1 MMSLSKLLLNNPV
14 FSHLSEADRSNLA
27 ELAISRKYP
36 KDHWISHH
44 GDDWPY
50 LFIVESGNVTAIKE
64 SSEGRRLI
72 LFTMK
77 PGEVF
82 WGMGFFQTQMP
93 MQVALITNRKSEIH
107 LWSQESL
114 TPILFEYGRVSWE
127 LARLMVTRMKLASDM
142 LEGLAFQPV
151 ASRLASLI
159 LSHYGEDAEGDYMKR
174 DMSLDEMAARIG
186 STSEMVC
193 RLMYR
198 FSDEGVVR
206 IKRTEFMISDRE
218 KLEGLAKHAKS

>member
-1 MMSLSKLLLNNPV
+1 MMPLSKLLLDNPV
-14 FSHLSEADRSNLA
+14 FSHLSETDRNTLA
-27 ELAISRKYP
+27 ASAISRKYP

-44 GDDWPY
+44 GDHWPY
-50 LFIVESGNVTAIKE
+50 LFIVESGSITAMKE

-93 MQVALITNRKSEIH
+93 MQVALIANRKSEIH

-114 TPILFEYGRVSWE
+114 TPLLFEHGRVSWE
-127 LARLMVTRMKLASDM
+127 LARLMIARMKLASDM
-142 LEGLAFQPV
+142 VEGLAFQPV
-151 ASRLASLI
+151 AGRLADLI
-159 LSHYGEDAEGDYMKR
+159 LSHYADAKGDYTKR

-186 STSEMVC
+186 STREMVC
-193 RLMYR
+193 RLLYR
-198 FSDEGVVR
+198 FSDEGAVQ
-206 IKRTEFMISDRE
+206 IKRTEFMITDRE
-218 KLEGLAKHAKS
+218 KLEGFAKNVKG